1 MDSWMIV
8 RSAYCVLLCNRATG
22 SGRREATQMERIIFL
37 LMILGGL
44 YWLIHRIHNSRSS
57 KSSRRPLAGSS
68 DYASSA
74 GSTSL
79 HATPGNNL
87 LADNQKIWNARRQHM
102 GHMESR
108 VNGSSAP
115 DDHSSVYHHHL
126 ILTEEEEHIGGWDS
140 HSVKFKPSKTQQAA
154 KS

>member
-1 MDSWMIV
+1 
-8 RSAYCVLLCNRATG
+8 
-22 SGRREATQMERIIFL
+22 MERIIFL

-68 DYASSA
+68 ELASSA
-74 GSTSL
+74 GSMNL

-87 LADNQKIWNARRQHM
+87 LADNNKMWKARCQHM
-102 GHMESR
+102 GHMESG
-108 VNGSSAP
+108 VNGSNVP
-115 DDHSSVYHHHL
+115 DDHSSVNRHHL
-126 ILTEEEEHIGGWDS
+126 LIEEEEEHFGGWDS
-140 HSVKFKPSKTQQAA
+140 PHVKFKPSKRQQAA

>member
-1 MDSWMIV
+1 MDSWRIV

-22 SGRREATQMERIIFL
+22 SGRREAIQMERIIFL
-37 LMILGGL
+37 FMILGGL
-44 YWLIHRIHNSRSS
+44 YWLIHRVHNSQSS

-74 GSTSL
+74 GSMNL

-87 LADNQKIWNARRQHM
+87 LADNNKIWKARCQHM
-102 GHMESR
+102 GGT
-108 VNGSSAP
+108 VNDSNAR
-115 DDHSSVYHHHL
+115 DDHSSVNRHHL

-140 HSVKFKPSKTQQAA
+140 PKVKFKPSKTQQTE
-154 KS
+154 KH

>member
-8 RSAYCVLLCNRATG
+8 RSAYCVLLCNGATG
-22 SGRREATQMERIIFL
+22 SGRREAIQMERIIFL
-37 LMILGGL
+37 LMVLGGL
-44 YWLIHRIHNSRSS
+44 YWLIHRVHKSRSS

-74 GSTSL
+74 GSMSF

-87 LADNQKIWNARRQHM
+87 LANNNKMWKARCQHM
-102 GHMESR
+102 
-108 VNGSSAP
+108 SSTANDSNAP
-115 DDHSSVYHHHL
+115 DDHSSVNQHHL
-126 ILTEEEEHIGGWDS
+126 ILTEEDEHIGGWDS
-140 HSVKFKPSKTQQAA
+140 PHVKFKPSKTQHAT